1 MRLLSAVTAALLLT
15 AVSAASAS
23 SAIDVQFSSGSGHA
37 QTGAAV
43 IGQANDVWNDFT
55 TGTLAD
61 QFLVNTSGAQSG
73 VTLSF
78 SSAQSY
84 ESDASYTRF
93 TGTPYANLMQ
103 GYLVDRGNP
112 DLALTFGG
120 LAAGQEYGFYI
131 YTQGDDNSKNRSIGI
146 SANGGA
152 QVSSTQSNI
161 GTFVEGDNYL
171 YDGELERRRRPRGP
185 LPQRRGQH
193 QRRATARRAR
203 AVVGRAADGRP
214 PVRGWRRGAQVAR
227 TLNPSGSKEWPLLER
242 PFSFRPPIL
251 RRCCAPA
258 APPVAGV
265 RRRVPA
271 ARRTAGSTRG

>member
-23 SAIDVQFSSGSGHA
+23 SVIDVQFSAGSGHA

-43 IGQANDVWNDFT
+43 VGYTGDVWNDFT
-55 TGTLAD
+55 TGTLAN
-61 QFLVNTSGAQSG
+61 QFLVNTSGTQSG

-84 ESDASYTRF
+84 ESDVSYTQF

-103 GYLVDRGNP
+103 GYLVDRGTP
-112 DLALTFGG
+112 DLDLTFGG
-120 LAAGQEYGFYI
+120 LAAGQAYGFYI

-171 YDGELERRRRPRGP
+171 YIV
-185 LPQRRGQH
+185 
-193 QRRATARRAR
+193 ATANSHGVIDLEGRDLNGEGNINGVQLLAVPEPSSVVLLMAGLMFLGGAAVRKSRAR
-203 AVVGRAADGRP
+203 
-214 PVRGWRRGAQVAR
+214 
-227 TLNPSGSKEWPLLER
+227 
-242 PFSFRPPIL
+242 
-251 RRCCAPA
+251 
-258 APPVAGV
+258 
-265 RRRVPA
+265 
-271 ARRTAGSTRG
+271 

>member
-1 MRLLSAVTAALLLT
+1 MRLLSAVTTALLLT

-84 ESDASYTRF
+84 ESAASYTRF

-103 GYLVDRGNP
+103 GYLVGRGNP

-171 YDGELERRRRPRGP
+171 YIV
-185 LPQRRGQH
+185 
-193 QRRATARRAR
+193 ATANSSGVVDLKGRYLSGEANINGVQLLAVPEPSSVALLMAGLMLVGGAAVRRSRAR
-203 AVVGRAADGRP
+203 
-214 PVRGWRRGAQVAR
+214 
-227 TLNPSGSKEWPLLER
+227 
-242 PFSFRPPIL
+242 
-251 RRCCAPA
+251 
-258 APPVAGV
+258 
-265 RRRVPA
+265 
-271 ARRTAGSTRG
+271 